1 MENNLNIVKSEFKE
15 LPNNIEAEQSVIGS
29 ILVTNEIFDEIS
41 TIISSINF
49 YDPMHQKIYNAIESL
64 IYKGML
70 ANPITLKNYF
80 EDEKDDLDVPE
91 YLVKITKF
99 STSIRQAI
107 EYSKIIYDMFVRRE
121 LIKISEQTIDNA
133 KITDL
138 DSSGQ
143 NIIENSERL
152 LFDLAEKGSFNSS
165 LIKFDDAM
173 KQTIEMASAAYKN
186 EGGIVGV
193 PTGLRDLDDKL
204 GGLHQSDL
212 IIIAGRPSMG
222 KTSLATNIAFNAAK
236 HIQDNQ
242 KKSSV
247 AFFSLEMSSEQL
259 STRILS
265 EQARIGSNDIRR
277 GRISDEQFDQFL
289 ETSKNIAE
297 LPLFIDETP
306 AISIAAMS
314 NRARRIKRLHGLDM
328 IVVDYIQLM
337 RGTTYNK
344 DGRVQEI
351 SQITQGLK
359 AIAKELGVP
368 VVALSQLS
376 RQVEQRDDHKP
387 QLADLR
393 ESGSIEQDAD
403 VVMFVY
409 REGYY
414 LQRKEPREATVEH
427 AEWQAKMNEVA
438 HLAEIIIGKQRH
450 GPIGKVTLEF
460 EKDLQNLKILKLI
473 KFKYKTLMLTSL
485 YENTILKNPKF
496 IILILFITLIS
507 FGYYS
512 KDFRLDASSETLL
525 IEDDPDLEY
534 LREITNR
541 YGSKEFLVL
550 TYTPNEGMIS
560 NTSINNLLSLK
571 YKIQSLDWVHS
582 VITLLDIPLLNNT
595 DAPLQERLKGFKTLK
610 DEDVDKNR
618 GFKEIL
624 ESPVFRNFVISE
636 SGKTSGI
643 IVNIKQNPI
652 LEDIENR
659 SKKEI
664 DEHRDKIKKQNHKN
678 ILEIRDVI
686 KSYDDVGK
694 IYLGGIPMIADDMMT
709 FIKSDII
716 VFGLGVLLFIIATL
730 WFVFKK

>member
-1 MENNLNIVKSEFKE
+1 MENSLSIVKENFKE
-15 LPNNIEAEQSVIGS
+15 LPSNIEAEQSVIGS
-29 ILVTNEIFDEIS
+29 ILVTNEIFDEIN
-41 TIISSINF
+41 TIVSNINF
-49 YDPMHQKIYNAIESL
+49 FDPMHQKIFNAIESM

-80 EDEKDDLDVPE
+80 EKEKDDLDIPE

-99 STSIRQAI
+99 STSVRQAI
-107 EYSKIIYDMFVRRE
+107 EYSKIIYDMYVRRE
-121 LIKISEQTIDNA
+121 LIKISEQMIDNA
-133 KITDL
+133 KENDL
-138 DSSGQ
+138 ETNGQ

-152 LFDLAEKGSFNSS
+152 LYDLAEKGTFNSS

-193 PTGLRDLDDKL
+193 PTGLRDLDNKL

-222 KTSLATNIAFNAAK
+222 KTSLATNIAFNAAQS
-236 HIQDNQ
+236 IQENGI
-242 KKSSV
+242 KSSV

-259 STRILS
+259 STRIIS
-265 EQARIGSNDIRR
+265 EQARISSSDIRR

-289 ETSKNIAE
+289 ETSKNISE

-314 NRARRIKRLHGLDM
+314 NRARRIKRLYGLNL

-337 RGTTYNK
+337 KGSFNNK

-368 VVALSQLS
+368 VLALSQLS

-387 QLADLR
+387 QLSDLR

-460 EKDLQNLKILKLI
+460 EERFT
-473 KFKYKTLMLTSL
+473 KFKDTQ
-485 YENTILKNPKF
+485 
-496 IILILFITLIS
+496 
-507 FGYYS
+507 
-512 KDFRLDASSETLL
+512 
-525 IEDDPDLEY
+525 
-534 LREITNR
+534 
-541 YGSKEFLVL
+541 
-550 TYTPNEGMIS
+550 
-560 NTSINNLLSLK
+560 NN
-571 YKIQSLDWVHS
+571 
-582 VITLLDIPLLNNT
+582 
-595 DAPLQERLKGFKTLK
+595 
-610 DEDVDKNR
+610 
-618 GFKEIL
+618 
-624 ESPVFRNFVISE
+624 
-636 SGKTSGI
+636 
-643 IVNIKQNPI
+643 
-652 LEDIENR
+652 
-659 SKKEI
+659 
-664 DEHRDKIKKQNHKN
+664 
-678 ILEIRDVI
+678 
-686 KSYDDVGK
+686 
-694 IYLGGIPMIADDMMT
+694 
-709 FIKSDII
+709 
-716 VFGLGVLLFIIATL
+716 
-730 WFVFKK
+730 

>member
-1 MENNLNIVKSEFKE
+1 MENNLSVVKNNFKE

-41 TIISSINF
+41 TIISNINF
-49 YDPMHQKIYNAIESL
+49 YDPMHQKIFNAIENL

-80 EDEKDDLDVPE
+80 EDDKDDLNIPE

-99 STSIRQAI
+99 STSVRQAI

-121 LIKISEQTIDNA
+121 LIKISEQTIDSA
-133 KITDL
+133 KLNDL
-138 DSSGQ
+138 VTNGQ
-143 NIIENSERL
+143 SIIENSEKL

-236 HIQDNQ
+236 NIQDNS
-242 KKSSV
+242 KKSSI

-337 RGTTYNK
+337 RGTSSNK

-450 GPIGKVTLEF
+450 GPIGKITLEF
-460 EKDLQNLKILKLI
+460 EERFT
-473 KFKYKTLMLTSL
+473 KFKDTQ
-485 YENTILKNPKF
+485 
-496 IILILFITLIS
+496 
-507 FGYYS
+507 
-512 KDFRLDASSETLL
+512 
-525 IEDDPDLEY
+525 
-534 LREITNR
+534 
-541 YGSKEFLVL
+541 
-550 TYTPNEGMIS
+550 
-560 NTSINNLLSLK
+560 IN
-571 YKIQSLDWVHS
+571 
-582 VITLLDIPLLNNT
+582 
-595 DAPLQERLKGFKTLK
+595 
-610 DEDVDKNR
+610 
-618 GFKEIL
+618 
-624 ESPVFRNFVISE
+624 
-636 SGKTSGI
+636 
-643 IVNIKQNPI
+643 
-652 LEDIENR
+652 
-659 SKKEI
+659 
-664 DEHRDKIKKQNHKN
+664 
-678 ILEIRDVI
+678 
-686 KSYDDVGK
+686 
-694 IYLGGIPMIADDMMT
+694 
-709 FIKSDII
+709 
-716 VFGLGVLLFIIATL
+716 
-730 WFVFKK
+730 